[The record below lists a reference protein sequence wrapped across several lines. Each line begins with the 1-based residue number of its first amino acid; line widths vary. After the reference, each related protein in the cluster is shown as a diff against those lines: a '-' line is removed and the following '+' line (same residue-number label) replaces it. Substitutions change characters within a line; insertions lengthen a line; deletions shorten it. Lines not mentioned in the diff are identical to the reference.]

1 MNTQI
6 SHVESFP
13 ILNSARELYG
23 VDVGLLE
30 EAYRRARA
38 APLNR
43 TIDSSRLLSAI
54 FEEARR
60 GSRDLYSLVRA
71 AGRQPHAMAAE

>member
-1 MNTQI
+1 MNTHF

-13 ILNSARELYG
+13 MLNKARELYG

-38 APLNR
+38 APLNKN
-43 TIDSSRLLSAI
+43 IDSTRLLSAI
-54 FEEARR
+54 FDEARR
-60 GSRDLYSLVRA
+60 GSRDLYSLVNA
-71 AGRQPHAMAAE
+71 AGRSGHAVAAE

>member
-1 MNTQI
+1 MNTHI
-6 SHVESFP
+6 SKVESFP
-13 ILNSARELYG
+13 ILNKARELYG
-23 VDVGLLE
+23 VDIGLLE

-43 TIDSSRLLSAI
+43 EIDSTTLLSAI
-54 FEEARR
+54 FEAARG

-71 AGRQPHAMAAE
+71 AGRREHAVAAE